1 MTSNRNRLTNIVRKE
16 FIDHIRS
23 GKFIIVF
30 LIFLLL
36 SAYSLHGGINMYH
49 DALDRYKEHI
59 ERIEDAED
67 TGMPMPAIPPGA
79 VHIEGGWIHEGW
91 MPERPSALYA
101 FMWMSEIMPVLGAIL
116 AVVMGF
122 DLISKERQDRT
133 LKTLLSHPIYRDEII
148 NGKAIG
154 GVLVIIVAIGMTF
167 GISLA
172 MLLISDIVP
181 TIGEFVNIALFGI
194 ISVILLVSFFS
205 IGLMAS
211 VLFKNSGSSIIFA
224 FGIILVIALILPAI
238 GQPVAGM
245 IIGDPPEIP
254 EVPMFRIAP
263 PPIQEGDDPPPE
275 EPVFKIDP
283 LVEKEWEEWHRAN
296 EAHWDR
302 KMPITEAF
310 AILSPATHF
319 GEISAELDIG
329 MGGMMGIMMGGG
341 MVDDMPVEDP
351 DIFDKLGA
359 VWMNILALFVIPAI
373 FFAIAYTKF
382 MKLDIR

>member
-1 MTSNRNRLTNIVRKE
+1 MRSKRNGLTNIVRKE

-23 GKFIIVF
+23 GKFIIIF

-36 SAYSLHGGINMYH
+36 SAYSLHEGINMHH
-49 DALDRYKEHI
+49 DSLDRYKEHI

-67 TGMPMPAIPPGA
+67 MVPMPPGIPEHPG
-79 VHIEGGWIHEGW
+79 VVRMGEGMGVGW

-101 FMWMSEIMPVLGAIL
+101 FMWMSMAIPILGAIL

-133 LKTLLSHPIYRDEII
+133 LKTLLSHPIYRDEIV

-154 GVLVIIVAIGMTF
+154 GLLVIIVAIGMTF
-167 GISLA
+167 GLSLA

-181 TIGEFVNIALFGI
+181 TIGEFVSIALFGI
-194 ISVILLVSFFS
+194 ISVVLLVSFFA
-205 IGLMAS
+205 IALMAS

-224 FGIILVIALILPAI
+224 LGIILVISLILPVIAS
-238 GQPVAGM
+238 PAAGL
-245 IIGDPPEIP
+245 IVGDPPERP
-254 EVPMFRIAP
+254 EMARFGYIIRPAERP
-263 PPIQEGDDPPPE
+263 EGDDRVRE
-275 EPVFKIDP
+275 MPVF
-283 LVEKEWEEWHRAN
+283 EEEEWVEWRKQNLAHR
-296 EAHWDR
+296 ER
-302 KMPITEAF
+302 KRPITEAF

-319 GEISAELDIG
+319 GEISTELDIG
-329 MGGMMGIMMGGG
+329 MGGMMGMIHLPG
-341 MVDDMPVEDP
+341 DDIPVEDP
-351 DIFDKLGA
+351 DIFDRLYA

>member
-1 MTSNRNRLTNIVRKE
+1 MRSNRNGLTNIVRKE
-16 FIDHIRS
+16 LIDHIRS

-36 SAYSLHGGINMYH
+36 SAYSLHEGINMYH

-67 TGMPMPAIPPGA
+67 IRIPMPAGPPGYPG
-79 VHIEGGWIHEGW
+79 VIDVTEW
-91 MPERPSALYA
+91 MPERPSPLYA
-101 FMWMSEIMPVLGAIL
+101 FMWMRMAMPVLGAIL

-148 NGKAIG
+148 NGKAIAG
-154 GVLVIIVAIGMTF
+154 LLVIILAIGMTF

-194 ISVILLVSFFS
+194 ISVILLLSFFA
-205 IGLMAS
+205 IALMSS
-211 VLFKNSGSSIIFA
+211 VLFKNSGSSIMFA
-224 FGIILVIALILPAI
+224 FGIILVISLILPAI
-238 GQPVAGM
+238 APFAAEM
-245 IIGDPPEIP
+245 IVGPRPEPPAMP
-254 EVPMFRIAP
+254 PMRP
-263 PPIQEGDDPPPE
+263 PPDERQEGDDRVPE
-275 EPVFKIDP
+275 MPEFKIDP
-283 LVEKEWEEWHRAN
+283 FADEEWAEWRRES
-296 EAHWDR
+296 EAYWER
-302 KMPITEAF
+302 KRPITEAF

-319 GEISAELDIG
+319 EKISTALDIG
-329 MGGMMGIMMGGG
+329 MGGMMVAGPFDAI
-341 MVDDMPVEDP
+341 PVEDP
-351 DIFDKLGA
+351 DIFDRLYA

>member
-1 MTSNRNRLTNIVRKE
+1 MRSNRNGLTNIVRKE

-36 SAYSLHGGINMYH
+36 SAYSLHEGINMYH

-67 TGMPMPAIPPGA
+67 DIGMPIPPGT
-79 VHIEGGWIHEGW
+79 VRVPGGWIHEGW
-91 MPERPSALYA
+91 MPERPSPLYA
-101 FMWMSEIMPVLGAIL
+101 FMWMRMAMPVLGAIL

-148 NGKAIG
+148 NGKAIAG
-154 GVLVIIVAIGMTF
+154 LLVIILAIGMTF

-194 ISVILLVSFFS
+194 ISVILLLSFFA
-205 IGLMAS
+205 IALMSS
-211 VLFKNSGSSIIFA
+211 VLFKNSGSSIMFA
-224 FGIILVIALILPAI
+224 FGIILVISLILPAI
-238 GQPVAGM
+238 APFAAEM
-245 IIGDPPEIP
+245 IVGPEPEPPAMP
-254 EVPMFRIAP
+254 PMRPPMRP
-263 PPIQEGDDPPPE
+263 PPDERQEGDDRVPE
-275 EPVFKIDP
+275 MPEFKIDP
-283 LVEKEWEEWHRAN
+283 FADEEWAEWRRES
-296 EAHWDR
+296 EAYWER
-302 KMPITEAF
+302 KRPITEAF

-319 GEISAELDIG
+319 EKISTALDIG
-329 MGGMMGIMMGGG
+329 MGGMMGMIHIPG
-341 MVDDMPVEDP
+341 DDIPVEDP
-351 DIFDKLGA
+351 DIFDRLYA

>member
-1 MTSNRNRLTNIVRKE
+1 MRSNRNGLTNIVRKE

-36 SAYSLHGGINMYH
+36 SAYSLHDGINMYH

-67 TGMPMPAIPPGA
+67 IRMPMRAGPPGHPGV
-79 VHIEGGWIHEGW
+79 VHVTEL
-91 MPERPSALYA
+91 MPERPSPLYA
-101 FMWMSEIMPVLGAIL
+101 FMWMRMAMPVLGAIL

-148 NGKAIG
+148 NGKAIAG
-154 GVLVIIVAIGMTF
+154 LLVIILAIGMTF

-194 ISVILLVSFFS
+194 ISVILLLSFFA
-205 IGLMAS
+205 IALMSS
-211 VLFKNSGSSIIFA
+211 VLFKNSGSSIMFA
-224 FGIILVIALILPAI
+224 FGIILVISLILPAI
-238 GQPVAGM
+238 APFAAEM
-245 IIGDPPEIP
+245 IVGPRPE
-254 EVPMFRIAP
+254 P
-263 PPIQEGDDPPPE
+263 PPFDFRVPPPPSIPDEGQEGDE
-275 EPVFKIDP
+275 GVLEKREFEIDP
-283 LVEKEWEEWHRAN
+283 LAEEEWAEWRRQS
-296 EAHWDR
+296 EAYWER
-302 KMPITEAF
+302 IRPITEAF

-319 GEISAELDIG
+319 GEISTVLDIG
-329 MGGMMGIMMGGG
+329 MGGMMGMIHIPG
-341 MVDDMPVEDP
+341 DDIPVEDP
-351 DIFDKLGA
+351 DIFDRLYA

>member
-1 MTSNRNRLTNIVRKE
+1 MRSNRNGLTNIVRKE

-36 SAYSLHGGINMYH
+36 SAYSLHEGINMYH

-67 TGMPMPAIPPGA
+67 IRIPMPAGPPGYPG
-79 VHIEGGWIHEGW
+79 VIHVRAEW
-91 MPERPSALYA
+91 MPERPSPLYA
-101 FMWMSEIMPVLGAIL
+101 FMWMRMAMPVLGAIL

-148 NGKAIG
+148 NGKAIAG
-154 GVLVIIVAIGMTF
+154 LLVIILAIGMTF

-194 ISVILLVSFFS
+194 ISVILLLSFFA
-205 IGLMAS
+205 IALMSS
-211 VLFKNSGSSIIFA
+211 VLFKNSGFSIMFA
-224 FGIILVIALILPAI
+224 FAIILVISLILPAI
-238 GQPVAGM
+238 APFAAEM
-245 IIGDPPEIP
+245 IVGPEPEPPAMP
-254 EVPMFRIAP
+254 PMRPPMRP
-263 PPIQEGDDPPPE
+263 PPDERQEGDDRVPE
-275 EPVFKIDP
+275 KPEFEIDP
-283 LVEKEWEEWHRAN
+283 FADEEWAEWRRES
-296 EAHWDR
+296 EAYWER
-302 KMPITEAF
+302 IRPITEAF

-319 GEISAELDIG
+319 EKISTALDIG
-329 MGGMMGIMMGGG
+329 MGGMMGMIHIPG
-341 MVDDMPVEDP
+341 DAIPVEDP
-351 DIFDKLGA
+351 DIFDRLYA

>member
-1 MTSNRNRLTNIVRKE
+1 MRSNRSGLGNIVRKE

-36 SAYSLHGGINMYH
+36 SAYSLHEGINMYH

-67 TGMPMPAIPPGA
+67 DIGMPIPPGT
-79 VHIEGGWIHEGW
+79 VRIPGGWIHEGW
-91 MPERPSALYA
+91 MPERPSPLYA
-101 FMWMSEIMPVLGAIL
+101 FMWMRMAMPVLGAIL

-148 NGKAIG
+148 NGKAIAG
-154 GVLVIIVAIGMTF
+154 LLVIILAIGMTF

-194 ISVILLVSFFS
+194 ISVILLLSFFA
-205 IGLMAS
+205 IALMSS
-211 VLFKNSGSSIIFA
+211 VLFKNSGSSIMFA
-224 FGIILVIALILPAI
+224 FGIILVISLILPAI
-238 GQPVAGM
+238 APFAAEM
-245 IIGDPPEIP
+245 IVGPEPEPPAMP
-254 EVPMFRIAP
+254 PMRPPMRP
-263 PPIQEGDDPPPE
+263 PPDERQEGDDRVPE
-275 EPVFKIDP
+275 MPEFKID
-283 LVEKEWEEWHRAN
+283 LSADEEWAEWRRES
-296 EAHWDR
+296 EAYWER
-302 KMPITEAF
+302 KRPITEAF

-319 GEISAELDIG
+319 EKISTALDIG
-329 MGGMMGIMMGGG
+329 VGGMMGMIHIPG
-341 MVDDMPVEDP
+341 DDIPVEDP
-351 DIFDKLGA
+351 DIFDRLYA

>member
-1 MTSNRNRLTNIVRKE
+1 MRSNRSGLGNIVRKE

-36 SAYSLHGGINMYH
+36 SAYSLHEGINMYH

-67 TGMPMPAIPPGA
+67 IRIPMPPAPPGHPG
-79 VHIEGGWIHEGW
+79 VMHVTEW
-91 MPERPSALYA
+91 MPERPSPLYA
-101 FMWMSEIMPVLGAIL
+101 FMWMRTAMPVLGAIL

-122 DLISKERQDRT
+122 DLISRERQDRT

-148 NGKAIG
+148 NGKAIAG
-154 GVLVIIVAIGMTF
+154 LLVIILAIGMTF

-194 ISVILLVSFFS
+194 ISVILLVSFFA
-205 IGLMAS
+205 IALMSS
-211 VLFKNSGSSIIFA
+211 VLFKNSGSSIMFA
-224 FGIILVIALILPAI
+224 FGIILVISLILPAI
-238 GQPVAGM
+238 APFAAEM
-245 IIGDPPEIP
+245 IVGPPPE
-254 EVPMFRIAP
+254 P
-263 PPIQEGDDPPPE
+263 PPFDFRVPGPIIIPDEGQEGDE
-275 EPVFKIDP
+275 GVLEKREFEIDP
-283 LVEKEWEEWHRAN
+283 LAEEEWAEWRRES
-296 EAHWDR
+296 EAYWER
-302 KMPITEAF
+302 IRPITEAF

-319 GEISAELDIG
+319 GEISTALDIG
-329 MGGMMGIMMGGG
+329 MGGMMGMIHIPG
-341 MVDDMPVEDP
+341 DAIPVEDP
-351 DIFDKLGA
+351 DIFDRLYA

>member
-1 MTSNRNRLTNIVRKE
+1 MRSNRNGLTNIVRKE

-36 SAYSLHGGINMYH
+36 SAYSLHDGINMYH

-67 TGMPMPAIPPGA
+67 IRMPMPPAPPGHPG
-79 VHIEGGWIHEGW
+79 VMHVTEW
-91 MPERPSALYA
+91 MPERPSPLYA
-101 FMWMSEIMPVLGAIL
+101 FMWMRTAMPVLGAIL

-122 DLISKERQDRT
+122 DLISRERQDRT

-148 NGKAIG
+148 NGKAIAG
-154 GVLVIIVAIGMTF
+154 LLVIILAIGMTF

-194 ISVILLVSFFS
+194 ISVILLVSFFA
-205 IGLMAS
+205 IALMSS
-211 VLFKNSGSSIIFA
+211 VLFKNSGSSIMFA
-224 FGIILVIALILPAI
+224 FGIILVISLILPAI
-238 GQPVAGM
+238 APFAAEM
-245 IIGDPPEIP
+245 IVGPPPE
-254 EVPMFRIAP
+254 P
-263 PPIQEGDDPPPE
+263 PPFDFRVPGPIIIPDEGQEGDE
-275 EPVFKIDP
+275 GVLEKREFEIDP
-283 LVEKEWEEWHRAN
+283 LAEEEWAEWRRES
-296 EAHWDR
+296 EAYWER
-302 KMPITEAF
+302 IRPITEAF

-319 GEISAELDIG
+319 EKISTALDIG
-329 MGGMMGIMMGGG
+329 MGGMMGMIHIPG
-341 MVDDMPVEDP
+341 DAIPVEDP
-351 DIFDKLGA
+351 DIFDRLYA

>member
-1 MTSNRNRLTNIVRKE
+1 MRSNRNGLTNIVRKE

-36 SAYSLHGGINMYH
+36 SAYSLHEGINMYH
-49 DALDRYKEHI
+49 VALDRYKEHI

-67 TGMPMPAIPPGA
+67 DIGMPIPPGT
-79 VHIEGGWIHEGW
+79 VCIPGGWIHEGW
-91 MPERPSALYA
+91 MPERPSPLYA
-101 FMWMSEIMPVLGAIL
+101 FMWMRTAMPVLGAIL

-122 DLISKERQDRT
+122 DLISRERQDRT

-148 NGKAIG
+148 NGKAIAG
-154 GVLVIIVAIGMTF
+154 LLVIILAIGMTF

-194 ISVILLVSFFS
+194 ISVILLLSFFA
-205 IGLMAS
+205 IALMSS
-211 VLFKNSGSSIIFA
+211 VLFKNSGSSIMFA
-224 FGIILVIALILPAI
+224 FGIILVISLILPAI
-238 GQPVAGM
+238 APFAAEM
-245 IIGDPPEIP
+245 IVGPEPEPPAMP
-254 EVPMFRIAP
+254 PMRPPMRP
-263 PPIQEGDDPPPE
+263 PPDERQEGDDRVPE
-275 EPVFKIDP
+275 MPEFKIDP
-283 LVEKEWEEWHRAN
+283 FADEEWAEWRRES
-296 EAHWDR
+296 EAYWER
-302 KMPITEAF
+302 KRPITEAF

-319 GEISAELDIG
+319 EKISTALDIG
-329 MGGMMGIMMGGG
+329 VGGMMGMIHIPG
-341 MVDDMPVEDP
+341 DAIPVEDP
-351 DIFDKLGA
+351 DIFDRLYA

>member
-1 MTSNRNRLTNIVRKE
+1 MRSNRSGLTNIVRKE

-36 SAYSLHGGINMYH
+36 SAYSLHEGINMYH

-67 TGMPMPAIPPGA
+67 IRMPMRAGPPGHPGV
-79 VHIEGGWIHEGW
+79 VHVTEL
-91 MPERPSALYA
+91 MPERPSPLYA
-101 FMWMSEIMPVLGAIL
+101 FMWMRMAMPVLGAIL

-122 DLISKERQDRT
+122 DLISRERQDRT

-148 NGKAIG
+148 NGKAIAG
-154 GVLVIIVAIGMTF
+154 LLVIILAIGMTF

-194 ISVILLVSFFS
+194 ISVILLLSFFA
-205 IGLMAS
+205 IALMSS
-211 VLFKNSGSSIIFA
+211 VLFKNSGSSIMFA
-224 FGIILVIALILPAI
+224 FGIILVISLILPAI
-238 GQPVAGM
+238 APFAAEM
-245 IIGDPPEIP
+245 IVGPEPEPPAMP
-254 EVPMFRIAP
+254 PMRPPMRP
-263 PPIQEGDDPPPE
+263 PPDERQEGDDRVPE
-275 EPVFKIDP
+275 MPEFEIDP
-283 LVEKEWEEWHRAN
+283 FADEEWAEWRRES
-296 EAHWDR
+296 EAYWER
-302 KMPITEAF
+302 KRPITEAF

-319 GEISAELDIG
+319 EKISTALDIG
-329 MGGMMGIMMGGG
+329 VGGMMGMIHIPG
-341 MVDDMPVEDP
+341 DAIPVEDP
-351 DIFDKLGA
+351 DIFDRLYA